1 MPLATQYFKAR
12 EARRQ
17 VLIACRMKSAT
28 GWGDVCIHNISSR
41 GMMIASDAAL
51 FPGAYIEIRR
61 GQQTVIG
68 RVVWQRERFSGVRTQ
83 DAIDIDALLREPRLQ
98 QAPSQGSGGDRRR
111 DADRQP
117 LPKPANDRIAIE
129 IDAARRIERSQA
141 ISSRLQF
148 SALCL
153 FGLVAAIAIAMQVAQ
168 MLGNPAQRLDAALSM
183 DKPEAAA
190 LVN

>member
-61 GQQTVIG
+61 GQQTVISPTSRPTV
-68 RVVWQRERFSGVRTQ
+68 RVSS
-83 DAIDIDALLREPRLQ
+83 A
-98 QAPSQGSGGDRRR
+98 APPSTSIE
-111 DADRQP
+111 
-117 LPKPANDRIAIE
+117 LPSITRIA
-129 IDAARRIERSQA
+129 ASSASPRS
-141 ISSRLQF
+141 R
-148 SALCL
+148 
-153 FGLVAAIAIAMQVAQ
+153 
-168 MLGNPAQRLDAALSM
+168 
-183 DKPEAAA
+183 
-190 LVN
+190 